1 MPNRLTACE
10 ACGAPIRFTRTLK
23 GKAMPLDAE
32 PRDDGNVI
40 LVQVDGDTLAR
51 VITPTTPLLVTGDLP
66 RYISHFATCPD
77 AAKFRRKE
85 GKRKR

>member
-10 ACGAPIRFTRTLK
+10 TCGAPIRFTRTLK

-32 PRDDGNVI
+32 PRDDGNII
-40 LVQVDGDTLAR
+40 LVTVDGDTRAR

-66 RYISHFATCPD
+66 RYVSHFVTCPD
-77 AAKFRRKE
+77 AAKFRK
-85 GKRKR
+85 GKRTR